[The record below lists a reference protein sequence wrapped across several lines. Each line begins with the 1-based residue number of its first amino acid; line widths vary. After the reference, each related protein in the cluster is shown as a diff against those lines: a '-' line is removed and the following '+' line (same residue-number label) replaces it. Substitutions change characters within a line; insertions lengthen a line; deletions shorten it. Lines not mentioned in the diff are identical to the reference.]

1 MILVV
6 VLCLDGSD
14 FDDDVLDVLMEGL
27 LELKELTFLK
37 LVEILIEKGL
47 LV

>member
-1 MILVV
+1 M

-14 FDDDVLDVLMEGL
+14 FADDVLDVLVEGL
-27 LELKELTFLK
+27 LQVVELAFLQ
-37 LVEILIEKGL
+37 LVEILIEKGP

>member
-1 MILVV
+1 MVP
-6 VLCLDGSD
+6 CLDGSD

-27 LELKELTFLK
+27 LEAQELTFLK
-37 LVEILIEKGL
+37 LVEILIQKRL